1 MTMPMTRPVSTPGGW
16 QEWNKMYRW
25 RAKGF
30 LYRVVT
36 MLPFSLVMVISMK
49 STLFWRRV
57 GIHWSPPLL
66 MAAWNAVQFSLSIS
80 GSALWSQIPK
90 PSSINLCKK
99 DRQELR
105 KGRIYACSWIAT
117 KRLATEGAGDI
128 PIAMPRI
135 CFTIISTNLIW
146 LLCMT
151 ISMAEMRAFGG

>member
-16 QEWNKMYRW
+16 QEWGGMYRW

-30 LYRVVT
+30 LYKVVRI
-36 MLPFSLVMVISMK
+36 LPFSMVMVISMK

-80 GSALWSQIPK
+80 GSGLWSQIPK

-99 DRQELR
+99 NRQELR
-105 KGRIYACSWIAT
+105 KGRISAYSWVAT
-117 KRLATEGAGDI
+117 KRLANEGAEDI
-128 PIAMPRI
+128 PTAMPQI
-135 CFTIISTNLIW
+135 WITIISSNLIR
-146 LLCMT
+146 LLRMT
-151 ISMAEMRAFGG
+151 ISMAATRAFGG